1 MVKFHLR
8 KSKCDQ
14 FSTGADVLVGHSG
27 CQHCPVAAILAYIKA
42 RSDHPGAFYVDN
54 SRAPITK
61 SKFIAKVRDVLRS
74 AGFPEEQFRWAQLLY
89 RHSDYRDN
97 GGDRGFDDPNPR
109 QLAQCHVSIIHSDP
123 ARLSSCPRHPARLR
137 EHISL
142 RSEPCHGACSYTII
156 IYIYTCISSCLTHA
170 VHLECLGGSRPPG
183 LTLGQVYPAPYN
195 RGVPSHHTPKHGA
208 TMLTTK
214 PGAWPMLEPS
224 YEHHASTNS
233 SV

>member
-74 AGFPEEQFRWAQLLY
+74 ALFPEEQFRWAQLLY

-156 IYIYTCISSCLTHA
+156 IYIYMYIKLSYTCSTLRMFGGFETSRSHPWAGISST
-170 VHLECLGGSRPPG
+170 VQQGSAISPHPQ
-183 LTLGQVYPAPYN
+183 TWCYN
-195 RGVPSHHTPKHGA
+195 ANHEARGMANVRT
-208 TMLTTK
+208 
-214 PGAWPMLEPS
+214 
-224 YEHHASTNS
+224 
-233 SV
+233 